1 MPWTPD
7 FDKTDIEEGYEIQR
21 KSLLKGHL
29 VFKYSFGSSTERILY
44 WLQAKDTHNI
54 TLLIL

>member
-1 MPWTPD
+1 MKQHLLYLPQTKMPWTPD

-44 WLQAKDTHNI
+44 
-54 TLLIL
+54 